1 MAPKAITALLL
12 GVSLLVSGMTL
23 GCATDPYGRPIVTQ
37 NQAIGSVAGGLAG
50 AAIGNKVGSR
60 SRETG
65 NTVLGGVAGALLGG
79 WLGGQLDRDR
89 HYDRRPYYN
98 GRY

>member
-1 MAPKAITALLL
+1 MAAKAITGLLL
-12 GVSLLVSGMTL
+12 GVSLLGSSVTM
-23 GCATDPYGRPIVTQ
+23 GCATDPYGRPVVTQ
-37 NQAIGSVAGGLAG
+37 NQWIGAAAGGLAG

-65 NTVLGGVAGALLGG
+65 NTILGGVTGALLGG
-79 WLGGQLDRDR
+79 WLGGQLDRPR
-89 HYDRRPYYN
+89 YDQRPYYN

>member
-1 MAPKAITALLL
+1 MRSKRAAAGLLAITLL
-12 GVSLLVSGMTL
+12 GSGATM

-37 NQAIGSVAGGLAG
+37 NQWLGAAAGGLAG

-60 SRETG
+60 SKETG
-65 NTVLGGVAGALLGG
+65 NTILGGVTGALLGG
-79 WLGGQLDRDR
+79 WLGGQLDRGR
-89 HYDRRPYYN
+89 YDRPYD